1 MRGARVEAS
10 SDGHWIEYLRGS
22 DKEDR
27 AIKDR
32 ELQIKERK
40 LEIEKEKAEK
50 QLQLREKELEI
61 EKEKMEVKKLKWRAV
76 FLGKDLTSAF
86 DMNTM
91 MSI

>member
-1 MRGARVEAS
+1 MRGARVKAL

-22 DKEDR
+22 DKKDR

-40 LEIEKEKAEK
+40 LEIDKERAEK

-61 EKEKMEVKKLKWRAV
+61 EKEKIEVEKLKWRAV
-76 FLGKDLTSAF
+76 LLGKVLASAF
-86 DMNTM
+86 GMSTM
-91 MSI
+91 MQI